1 MIKRII
7 AISLLT
13 TSGAAVSAAPAP
25 VTDLNESALQKRVEV
40 LERIVDT
47 RTDMQHRIQEQLDS
61 MQSEVSELRGTLE
74 LHNHQLEKILDRQRE
89 LYLEIDRRIESVNNQ
104 TVVSTVPNVATPG
117 QPATNP
123 IVSNP
128 MVPVSNNASESEA
141 YDRAVNLILRDKKYD
156 DAIPEFQAFIQQFP
170 NSSYAPNAH
179 YWLGQLLFNKQ
190 EWQTAGEQ
198 FQVLVSGYPD
208 SSKRADALFKLG
220 VVALRQDNLARAR
233 QLFEQVKSEYPDSSS
248 SKLADARL
256 NAMN

>member
-1 MIKRII
+1 MIKRIF
-7 AISLLT
+7 AISLLST
-13 TSGAAVSAAPAP
+13 LGAAVNAAPAP
-25 VTDLNESALQKRVEV
+25 VTDLNDSALQKRVEV

-47 RTDMQHRIQEQLDS
+47 RTNMQHRIQEQLDN

-74 LHNHQLEKILDRQRE
+74 LHNHQLEKILERQRE

-104 TVVSTVPNVATPG
+104 TVVSTTPSVVAPG
-117 QPATNP
+117 QQTNAVVNTP
-123 IVSNP
+123 V
-128 MVPVSNNASESEA
+128 VPVSNNASESEA
-141 YDRAVNLILRDKKYD
+141 YDRAVNLILRDKQYD
-156 DAIPEFQAFIQQFP
+156 QAIPEFQAFIQQYP

-190 EWQTAGEQ
+190 EWQSAGEQ

-220 VVALRQDNLARAR
+220 VVAQRQDNLARAK

-248 SKLADARL
+248 SRLADARL